1 MSLITWSWLFLI
13 IYIGAMLAIGVI
25 GQRRVK
31 HADDFATARG
41 SYGPIF
47 LAFAFAATTASGATF
62 LGSPA
67 LGYEWGL
74 PTIWGTFLYPIGV
87 YFGVLISMRLIATSG
102 NRFG

>member
-1 MSLITWSWLFLI
+1 MDLITWSWVFLI
-13 IYIGAMLAIGVI
+13 IYIGGMLAIGVV
-25 GQRRVK
+25 GQRKVK

-41 SYGPIF
+41 SYGPVF

-74 PTIWGTFLYPIGV
+74 ASQWGNVLYPTGV
-87 YFGVLISMRLIATSG
+87 YLGV
-102 NRFG
+102 